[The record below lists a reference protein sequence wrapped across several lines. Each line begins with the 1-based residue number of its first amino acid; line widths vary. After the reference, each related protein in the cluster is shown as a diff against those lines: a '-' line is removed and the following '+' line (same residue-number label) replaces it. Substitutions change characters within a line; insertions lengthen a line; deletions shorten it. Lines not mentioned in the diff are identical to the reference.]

1 VPLELKDDEVEK
13 ILFNNQTGIWLNKE
27 ECDAWKG
34 RMPLSEYKLNE
45 DPNPIIIRK
54 KLMQPIEY
62 NQNVQIRYLKPP
74 TPPPH
79 GDLIIKQENDIVQ
92 HEYVPPQ
99 IVRFTS
105 TDEREITPPPI
116 IIREK
121 PPDLPRS
128 LPTETITIPGKIIK
142 SSSPPPRQIIIEHM
156 PAIAKQPINKP
167 QQIIIE
173 KWLPYEKQKRKV
185 IFEKSSD
192 STSKAAIKQTNLNL
206 KTNCLNID
214 IEIPSSMRNK
224 GLEIEIEYKLN
235 KSALNNNYNNNKWS
249 NINQSCC
256 CENINYST
264 CSCWDH
270 HHHHNHCCTT
280 SKRTIIHSI
289 PKKMPTIARYY
300 SFSEIHDHL
309 KKTLWE

>member
-1 VPLELKDDEVEK
+1 VPLELKNDDEVET

-34 RMPLSEYKLNE
+34 RMPLREYKLNE

-54 KLMQPIEY
+54 KLLQPIEY

-92 HEYVPPQ
+92 DEYVPPQ

-105 TDEREITPPPI
+105 NEREITPPPI

-121 PPDLPRS
+121 PPDLPKS

-156 PAIAKQPINKP
+156 PPKQPVNKP

-192 STSKAAIKQTNLNL
+192 FTNKTAIKHTNLNL

-235 KSALNNNYNNNKWS
+235 KSALNNNNNTKWS
-249 NINQSCC
+249 ISNDQSCC
-256 CENINYST
+256 CQNNNYST
-264 CSCWDH
+264 CSCCDH
-270 HHHHNHCCTT
+270 HHCCCTT

-309 KKTLWE
+309 KRTLWE